1 MTLSISAESDATL
14 IPTDQLR
21 RGGRRRDTM
30 TADRFL
36 TLSDVADV
44 LNISAS
50 QTYALVRSGALPAIK
65 IGGRGQWR
73 VEREQLEEYIHR
85 MYEETRRFVQTHPFG
100 GDEPLPPD

>member
-1 MTLSISAESDATL
+1 
-14 IPTDQLR
+14 
-21 RGGRRRDTM
+21 M

-73 VEREQLEEYIHR
+73 VERQQLEDYIGR